1 MTIYPLMPS
10 MIFLRTKI
18 KLHHF
23 YFPSYPFVCVCGC
36 MPLTD
41 RGPVKLPVF
50 LYANISES
58 LVGFKMQTKAGVG
71 GIEEGQEMTAASR
84 DTVTFLCGYH

>member
-1 MTIYPLMPS
+1 
-10 MIFLRTKI
+10 
-18 KLHHF
+18 
-23 YFPSYPFVCVCGC
+23 

-58 LVGFKMQTKAGVG
+58 LVGFKTQTKAGVG